1 MNRKKKKTKKNRAM
15 KISLN
20 YPLDSASQSFDLHV
34 DWLFIKWEAII
45 ICMTIILSKSGGNKC
60 NKIATVW
67 AVVPTVSN
75 NII

>member
-1 MNRKKKKTKKNRAM
+1 MNRKKQQQQKKNRAM

-67 AVVPTVSN
+67 AVPTVSN